1 MKSYIL
7 SIDQGTTSTRAILV
21 DKTGKVIQKA
31 QREVH
36 CTFPAPG
43 FVRQDPEE
51 IWISVVDVIN
61 DVLIRSNVS
70 FSDIAC
76 LGIATQRET
85 TIVFEKA
92 TGKAVFPAIV
102 WQGRDSLEVV
112 KRYEKYEDFLKA
124 KTGLR
129 LDPYFSASKIRYILE
144 QDPTFQ
150 ARAEAGELLFG
161 TVETFLIYRM
171 TKGKSHVTDITNAS
185 RTLLFNIHTLTWD
198 DELLKLFN
206 IPRAMLPEVKENV
219 DMFGHADFFNHD
231 LIITGVA
238 GDQQAALFGEGCF
251 KKGDS
256 KNTYGTGCFMLMN
269 TGDKVVDSKH
279 GLLST
284 VAWKINGQ
292 VTYAL
297 EGSVFIGGA
306 VVQYVRDQLGWIKS
320 SSDSEMHA
328 NKVSDSNGIYFVPSF
343 TGLGTPY
350 WDEEARGAIVG
361 LTRGVSR
368 HHITRAALESIAYQ
382 SRDVFDIM
390 KKEAKLK
397 LKVLKADGGASQ
409 NNLLMQFQS
418 DILGVK
424 VGVQT
429 EKETTALGAAYLA
442 SIYTHFFDDLE
453 SLIASR
459 KENIFTPKLD
469 KETREKKYRGW
480 KTAVKATRAFKTK
493 DI

>member
-1 MKSYIL
+1 
-7 SIDQGTTSTRAILV
+7 
-21 DKTGKVIQKA
+21 
-31 QREVH
+31 
-36 CTFPAPG
+36 
-43 FVRQDPEE
+43 
-51 IWISVVDVIN
+51 
-61 DVLIRSNVS
+61 
-70 FSDIAC
+70 
-76 LGIATQRET
+76 
-85 TIVFEKA
+85 
-92 TGKAVFPAIV
+92 
-102 WQGRDSLEVV
+102 
-112 KRYEKYEDFLKA
+112 
-124 KTGLR
+124 
-129 LDPYFSASKIRYILE
+129 
-144 QDPTFQ
+144 
-150 ARAEAGELLFG
+150 
-161 TVETFLIYRM
+161 M

-206 IPRAMLPEVKENV
+206 IPRAMLPEIKENV

-251 KKGDS
+251 KEGDS